1 MGHGTGNVPGDR
13 RCHRGARDIEHLAP
27 RARWHTRASEVI
39 VVGILKRLLGQ
50 RSDGGDVQAQPS
62 ASASPET
69 AVAPPAAPGAPGE
82 PLPACPYCGV
92 LLDPPPTG
100 TRRCVRCR
108 KRIVVRHV
116 SRRAVYLTEA
126 AVPVFE
132 GERQRSLDE
141 RQWASER
148 RRWLH
153 LARGVKAP
161 VDRRERIARAPL
173 SADAARAARTLY
185 LTTVEREVRAAR
197 RARRWNDVAVL
208 RREQAAVL
216 FEEAG
221 SPVPPP
227 VDVLRLHQEASK
239 AALKAMAGV
248 ARDADLVGS
257 TCCPACR
264 ADDGKTFRIA
274 DELRVPRLPHQGCP
288 RGLCGCDWWMATET
302 PKRRR
307 RRGVKRDDAEA
318 AGAPAESRSMPVI
331 PPDGEVEPPEGA
343 DGPKGI

>member
-1 MGHGTGNVPGDR
+1 M
-13 RCHRGARDIEHLAP
+13 RGGA
-27 RARWHTRASEVI
+27 RASEVI

-50 RSDGGDVQAQPS
+50 RSDSGDEQAPPS
-62 ASASPET
+62 SGAALET
-69 AVAPPAAPGAPGE
+69 AVEPPPAPRVPGE

-100 TRRCVRCR
+100 TRRCTRCR

-141 RQWASER
+141 RRWASER

-153 LARGVKAP
+153 LAKGAKAP
-161 VDRRERIARAPL
+161 VDRRQRISRAPL
-173 SADAARAARTLY
+173 SADAVRAARTLY

-197 RARRWNDVAVL
+197 RAGKWNDVAVI
-208 RREQAAVL
+208 RREQAAAL

-227 VDVLRLHQEASK
+227 VEVLRLHQEASK
-239 AALKAMAGV
+239 AALKAMASV

-257 TCCPACR
+257 SCCPACR
-264 ADDGKTFRIA
+264 VDDGKTFRIA

-288 RGLCGCDWWMATET
+288 RGLCGCDWWMATEA
-302 PKRRR
+302 PKRRW
-307 RRGVKRDDAEA
+307 RRGAKRDDAGA
-318 AGAPAESRSMPVI
+318 AGAPHEPPGTPAI
-331 PPDGEVEPPEGA
+331 PPDSEVEPRQGA
-343 DGPKGI
+343 DGPMVA